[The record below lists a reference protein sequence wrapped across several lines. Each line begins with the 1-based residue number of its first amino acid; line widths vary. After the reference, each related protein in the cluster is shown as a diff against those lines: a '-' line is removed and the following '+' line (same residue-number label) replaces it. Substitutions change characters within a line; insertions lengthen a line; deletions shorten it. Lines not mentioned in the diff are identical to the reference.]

1 MRVLHVITDLGL
13 GGAQAMLG
21 RLLRSE
27 AWRGDHQTVV
37 SLLDGGQ
44 HRPLLEAAGVEVGSL
59 GMRPGRPSLRALR
72 DLRRRIAQ
80 ARPDLV
86 VSWLYHADLMTT
98 LAWMALGARPVLVW
112 NVRASDMDMSA
123 YSWTSAATRRACGWF
138 SRAPTLILVNSHAGR
153 RAHDLAGYRPRR
165 WMVIPNGIDLN
176 EFRPDPA
183 ARDAVRQQLRI
194 PPGDPV
200 VGLLAR
206 LDPMKDH
213 ATFVAAVL
221 ACAERLPTA
230 HFVVAGAGVA
240 PTHPVFEPIV
250 RREDLRSRLHLLGP
264 RTDVAHLLNALDLLT
279 LPSAF
284 GEGFPNVV
292 AEAMACGVPAVVSDV
307 GDAALIVGDLGRV
320 VPPRQPGELAAAWQ
334 SILTLPREARR
345 QLGLQV
351 RRKVELEYDIDRVA
365 RTYRESMLQLLS

>member
-27 AWRGDHQTVV
+27 AWRGDHHAVV

-44 HRPLLEAAGVEVGSL
+44 HRPLLEVEGIEVSSL
-59 GMRPGRPSLRALR
+59 GMQPGRPSMRALWN
-72 DLRRRIAQ
+72 LRRRIAQ
-80 ARPDLV
+80 VRPDVV
-86 VSWLYHADLMTT
+86 VSWLYHADLMAT
-98 LAWMALGARPVLVW
+98 LAWMASRVRPVLVW

-123 YSWTSAATRRACGWF
+123 YSWTSAVTRRVCGWL
-138 SRAPTLILVNSHAGR
+138 SRVPTLILVNSHAGR

-165 WMVIPNGIDLN
+165 WMIIPNGIDLN
-176 EFRPDPA
+176 EFKPDPA
-183 ARDAVRQQLRI
+183 AGHAIRQELGI
-194 PPGDPV
+194 SPDDPV
-200 VGLLAR
+200 VGFLGR

-221 ACAERLPTA
+221 ASAERLPTA
-230 HFVVAGAGVA
+230 HFVVAGAGVT
-240 PTHPVFEPIV
+240 PGHPVFERIV

-264 RTDVAHLLNALDLLT
+264 RTDVARLLNALDLIT

-307 GDAALIVGDLGRV
+307 GDAALIVGELGKV
-320 VPPRQPGELAAAWQ
+320 VQPRQPVELAAAWQ

-351 RRKVELEYDIDRVA
+351 RRKVELDYDIDRVA
-365 RTYRESMLQLLS
+365 RTYRESLLQLLS